1 MGVEPDY
8 TLRFARMRAV
18 DVIRQKRDGCSLSE
32 EAIDFFVRG
41 VTDGSIPDYQATAL
55 LMAVVWRGMTDE
67 EAAWLTQAMTRS
79 GERADFSAIPGAK
92 VDKHSTG
99 GVGDKTSLVL
109 APLAAACGVVVPMMS
124 GRALGHTGGTVDKL
138 ESIPGLRLSLELDEM
153 RRALE
158 KVGCVLIQQTSRIA
172 PADKKLYALRD
183 VTATVESVPLICA
196 SIMSKKIAEGID
208 GLVLDVKA
216 GRAAFMKTVEDA
228 RRLATLMVAIGNRS
242 GVRTEALLTAMDV
255 PLGRAVGNSIE
266 IIESIETLKG
276 NGPKD
281 LTDLSVALA
290 ARMVRLAGLAP
301 SNAEGER
308 QVRQAIASGAG
319 VEKFRQI
326 IEHQGG
332 DPRVID
338 DYGRLPVAP
347 SHEIVSAPRGG
358 VVADIDAM
366 AIGRA
371 SMALGAGRERAED
384 AIDPAPGLWIRAHV
398 GDRVNAGDPLVELLY
413 SDKRRAAESA
423 ALVAPAFAIED
434 APPVPPPLI
443 LEEIT
448 Q

>member
-1 MGVEPDY
+1 
-8 TLRFARMRAV
+8 MRAV
-18 DVIRQKRDGCSLSE
+18 DVIRHKRDGHALSQD
-32 EAIDFFVRG
+32 AIDFFVRG

-55 LMAVVWRGMTDE
+55 LMAVVWRGMSDE

-79 GERADFSAIPGAK
+79 GDRADFSAIPGSK

-109 APLAAACGVVVPMMS
+109 APLAAACGVIVPMMS

-138 ESIPGLRLSLELDEM
+138 ESIPGLRLSLDLDEM
-153 RRALE
+153 TRALG

-242 GVRTEALLTAMDV
+242 GVRSEALLTAMDV

-276 NGPKD
+276 KGPKD
-281 LTDLSVALA
+281 LEDLSVTLA

-301 SNAEGER
+301 TNAEADA
-308 QVRQAIASGAG
+308 QVRRALTSGAG
-319 VEKFRQI
+319 VEKFRQV

-332 DPRVID
+332 DPKVVD
-338 DYGRLPVAP
+338 DYGRLPAAP
-347 SHEIVSAPRGG
+347 SREVVAAPRGG
-358 VVADIDAM
+358 FVSDIDAM
-366 AIGRA
+366 AVGRA
-371 SMALGAGRERAED
+371 SMALGAGREKAED
-384 AIDPAPGLWIRAHV
+384 AIDPAPGLWIKAHL

-413 SDKRRAAESA
+413 RDKRRAAEA
-423 ALVAPAFAIED
+423 ASLIARAYTIED
-434 APPVPPPLI
+434 APPSPTSLI

>member
-18 DVIRQKRDGCSLSE
+18 DVIRQKRDGLALSD

-55 LMAVVWRGMTDE
+55 LMAVLWRGMSDE

-79 GERADFSAIPGAK
+79 GDRADFSAIPGAK

-99 GVGDKTSLVL
+99 GVGDKTSLIL
-109 APLAAACGVVVPMMS
+109 APLAAACGVIVPMMS

-138 ESIPGLRLSLELDEM
+138 ESIPGLRLSLDLDEM
-153 RRALE
+153 KRALG

-216 GRAAFMKTVEDA
+216 GRAAFMKTVDDA
-228 RRLATLMVAIGNRS
+228 RRLATLMVTIGNKS
-242 GVRTEALLTAMDV
+242 GVRSEALLTAMDV
-255 PLGRAVGNSIE
+255 PLGRAVGNSVE
-266 IIESIETLKG
+266 VIESIETLKG
-276 NGPKD
+276 RGPRD
-281 LTDLSVALA
+281 LEDLSVALA
-290 ARMVRLAGLAP
+290 ARMVRMAGLEP
-301 SNAEGER
+301 TNAAAESR
-308 QVRQAIASGAG
+308 VRKALAAGAG
-319 VEKFRQI
+319 VEKFREV
-326 IEHQGG
+326 IEYQGG
-332 DPRVID
+332 DPKVID
-338 DYGRLPVAP
+338 DYSRLPTAP
-347 SHEIVSAPRGG
+347 SREVITAPGG
-358 VVADIDAM
+358 GFVADIDAM

-371 SMALGAGRERAED
+371 SMALGAGREKAED
-384 AIDPAPGLWIRAHV
+384 AIDPAPGLWIKAHV
-398 GDRVNAGDPLVELLY
+398 GDRVSAGDPLVEILY
-413 SDKRRAAESA
+413 RDKRRSAEAAGLIARAYS
-423 ALVAPAFAIED
+423 IED
-434 APPVPPPLI
+434 APPSPASLI
-443 LEEIT
+443 LEEIV

>member
-1 MGVEPDY
+1 
-8 TLRFARMRAV
+8 MRAV
-18 DVIRQKRDGCSLSE
+18 DVIRQKRDGQTLSE

-79 GERADFSAIPGAK
+79 GDRADFSAIRGAK

-109 APLAAACGVVVPMMS
+109 APLAAACGVIVPMMS

-138 ESIPGLRLSLELDEM
+138 ESIPGLRLSLDLDEM

-158 KVGCVLIQQTSRIA
+158 KVGCVLLQQTSRIA

-242 GVRTEALLTAMDV
+242 GVRSEALLTAMDV
-255 PLGRAVGNSIE
+255 PLGRAVGNSVE

-276 NGPKD
+276 KGPKD
-281 LTDLSVALA
+281 LEDLSVVLA
-290 ARMVRLAGLAP
+290 ARMVRMAGLAP
-301 SNAEGER
+301 TNADAER
-308 QVRQAIASGAG
+308 QVRRAIASGAG
-319 VEKFRQI
+319 VEKFRQV

-332 DPRVID
+332 DPKVID
-338 DYGRLPVAP
+338 DYGRLPAAP
-347 SHEIVSAPRGG
+347 SREVVAAPHGG
-358 VVADIDAM
+358 FVADIDAM

-371 SMALGAGRERAED
+371 SMALGAGREKAED
-384 AIDPAPGLWIRAHV
+384 AIDPAPGLWLKAHV
-398 GDRVNAGDPLVELLY
+398 GDRVSAGDPLVELLY
-413 SDKRRAAESA
+413 RDTRRAAEA
-423 ALVAPAFAIED
+423 ASLIARAFVIED
-434 APPVPPPLI
+434 GPPQPSSLI

>member
-1 MGVEPDY
+1 MRVEPDY
-8 TLRFARMRAV
+8 TLRSARMRAV
-18 DVIRQKRDGCSLSE
+18 DVIRQKRDGHALSE

-41 VTDGSIPDYQATAL
+41 VTDASIPDYQATAL
-55 LMAVVWRGMTDE
+55 LMAIVWRGMSDE
-67 EAAWLTQAMTRS
+67 EASWLTQAMTRS
-79 GERADFSAIPGAK
+79 GDRADFSAIAGAK

-109 APLAAACGVVVPMMS
+109 APLAAACGVIVPMMS

-138 ESIPGLRLSLELDEM
+138 ESIPGLRLSLDVDEM
-153 RRALE
+153 RRALA

-216 GRAAFMKTVEDA
+216 GRAAFMKTIDDA

-242 GVRTEALLTAMDV
+242 GVRSEALLTAMDL
-255 PLGRAVGNSIE
+255 PLGRAVGNAVE
-266 IIESIETLKG
+266 VIESIETLKG
-276 NGPKD
+276 KGPKD
-281 LTDLSVALA
+281 LEDLSVALA
-290 ARMVRLAGLAP
+290 ARMVRMAGVART
-301 SNAEGER
+301 NADAET
-308 QVRQAIASGAG
+308 QVRRAIAAGAG
-319 VEKFRQI
+319 VEKFRQV

-332 DPRVID
+332 DPKVID
-338 DYGRLPVAP
+338 DYGRLPAAP
-347 SHEIVSAPRGG
+347 SREVVAAPRGG
-358 VVADIDAM
+358 FVFDIDAM

-371 SMALGAGRERAED
+371 SMALGAGREKAED
-384 AIDPAPGLWIRAHV
+384 AIDPAPGLWIKAHV
-398 GDRVNAGDPLVELLY
+398 GDPVSAGDPLVELLY
-413 SDKRRAAESA
+413 RDARRAAEA
-423 ALVAPAFAIED
+423 ASLIARAFVIED
-434 APPVPPPLI
+434 TPPQPSPLI